1 MPIGS
6 YVAVEVGSPEGHLM
20 NPDSKQAFYW
30 DGKSNIQLVFQND
43 SKVSVQLQK
52 VGENDAPLA
61 DAIFDVYKD
70 GQLIGSQ
77 ATDAAGTITIDNIS
91 EGFYSFTEKEAPEGY
106 AKLTDSIGVYVDEA
120 DIQGDETIVATAKN
134 FKSPTL
140 TIKKLDASSKTGV
153 SGAVFE
159 VRGVDVSYQNTVT
172 TGGDGTYSLTGLE
185 PGTYEVTELS
195 VPAPYIL
202 DTNNRQSIVL
212 GPRGQP

>member
-1 MPIGS
+1 MDDPTTGLAGAVIEIRGIDVAFGPTRVVTGADGYVPENELDYKSMPIGS

-120 DIQGDETIVATAKN
+120 DIQGNETIVATAKN

-153 SGAVFE
+153 SGAVL
-159 VRGVDVSYQNTVT
+159 R
-172 TGGDGTYSLTGLE
+172 
-185 PGTYEVTELS
+185 S
-195 VPAPYIL
+195 VAWM
-202 DTNNRQSIVL
+202 
-212 GPRGQP
+212 

>member
-1 MPIGS
+1 MSKLPAPLRFKRSIWMTLPPDWLVLSLRFAASMLPLAPPVVVTGADGYVPEDELDYKSMPIGS

-30 DGKSNIQLVFQND
+30 DGKRHIQLVFQND

-91 EGFYSFTEKEAPEGY
+91 EGFYSFTEKRLLRDTQNSQTLLAFM
-106 AKLTDSIGVYVDEA
+106 LTKQTSRA
-120 DIQGDETIVATAKN
+120 MRPSLPLPRT
-134 FKSPTL
+134 SR
-140 TIKKLDASSKTGV
+140 
-153 SGAVFE
+153 
-159 VRGVDVSYQNTVT
+159 VR
-172 TGGDGTYSLTGLE
+172 L
-185 PGTYEVTELS
+185 
-195 VPAPYIL
+195 
-202 DTNNRQSIVL
+202 
-212 GPRGQP
+212 